1 MELRQCKYLNNIGE
15 QDHRLIKRITN
26 PVLGFKNFF
35 CAQITLAGIELIR
48 MLKNDQMR
56 CLVSLSKTPVELSY
70 ELAG

>member
-1 MELRQCKYLNNIGE
+1 M
-15 QDHRLIKRITN
+15 
-26 PVLGFKNFF
+26 LGFKNFF